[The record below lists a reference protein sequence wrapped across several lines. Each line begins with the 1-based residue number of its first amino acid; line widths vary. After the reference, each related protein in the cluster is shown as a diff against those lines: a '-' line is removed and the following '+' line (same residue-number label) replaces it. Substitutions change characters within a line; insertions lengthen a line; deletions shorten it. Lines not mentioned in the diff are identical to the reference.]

1 MAEKFCKQEKLIMEN
16 AVTHPYCYSDYFT
29 RVLVVLKEYQ

>member
-16 AVTHPYCYSDYFT
+16 AVTLPYCYSDFYQGP
-29 RVLVVLKEYQ
+29 VVLKEYQ